1 MLFIS
6 LRYKSER
13 KVTSSTGG
21 VAMGT
26 HGVRPL
32 PVAVPSEPYGS
43 FLIPYSLFLTPHSSF
58 LISYS
63 LFLIPYSSY
72 FTSVHIQGF
81 EKREVISL
89 EFIFA
94 WRAALLS
101 DEAAATRVT
110 FREETVM
117 SGNSSEENFAT

>member
-21 VAMGT
+21 VVMGT
-26 HGVRPL
+26 HGVRHL
-32 PVAVPSEPYGS
+32 PVAAPSEPYGS
-43 FLIPYSLFLTPHSSF
+43 FLIPYF
-58 LISYS
+58 
-63 LFLIPYSSY
+63 LFLIPHFSY
-72 FTSVHIQGF
+72 FTSVQIQGF